1 MKRRSFLKS
10 ATLAGAA
17 GSVPLAFAKIAV
29 AEAPKYVLL
38 RAESC
43 EAGAEYRALDAVAC
57 ADCGAEA
64 MRVRMDG
71 MHLAPSS
78 SLREL
83 SLSAMFD
90 VARAP
95 KAPFVAWHY
104 AAGNSPR
111 MSQRMSFIAGRASMR
126 GFELEYRHDGDAFC
140 RTQACAL
147 TRLEAPLLAPGH
159 YVLVDAAAPG
169 ALVHSGDAR
178 APLGTLRGFD
188 YLAFRI
194 EPIA

>member
-10 ATLAGAA
+10 ATIAGAA
-17 GSVPLAFAKIAV
+17 GSVPLVFAKLA
-29 AEAPKYVLL
+29 AASPPRYLLL
-38 RAESC
+38 RAESSQP
-43 EAGAEYRALDAVAC
+43 GAAYRALDAASC

-95 KAPFVAWHY
+95 KAPFIAWHY
-104 AAGNSPR
+104 AAGSAPR
-111 MSQRMSFIAGRASMR
+111 MSQRLAFTAGRASMR
-126 GFELEYRHDGDAFC
+126 GFELEYRHAGDAVC
-140 RTQACAL
+140 RTQSCAL
-147 TRLEAPLLAPGH
+147 TRFEAPLLAPGH
-159 YVLVDAAAPG
+159 YVVVDASAPAAL
-169 ALVHSGDAR
+169 AHSGDGR
-178 APLGTLRGFD
+178 APLGSQPGFD